1 MASNQTFDSQDELIT
16 QADQR
21 LQWDKITIEA
31 IQHQIPLQVIPI
43 STPNQPG
50 LPHIGTLTETKR
62 INGKQ
67 FIFMTDCSVLG
78 NVVPKIKFDYDDI
91 ASLNLARVITPDSS
105 NSFSIIPMEQTNA
118 HEHQQIF
125 SPERAS
131 TPTNWDDHIAMDEFD
146 LSLSPIK
153 SHISTTSSSS
163 SSQEPHIPITT
174 TAKRKLPV
182 MADGFTLDQEYLELI
197 WQMENPKIPFLEWCV
212 DMQISDQMSMRKLMF
227 GESIQKVK
235 LFQNDPTN
243 APRIYES
250 WKSSFEKHFLPF
262 DEWYKPELV
271 NKLPRS
277 KLTITPF
284 ISMYHYHRDAHQ
296 LLLAVP
302 ADEMNDYLNLHLA
315 WSSSLIRSH
324 YLSFADWLQSPLQE
338 PQYKQLAQRCQQL
351 QLDKLPPVALQPYI
365 NLLKVSSEAMDDDYN
380 NLHHFILDPNTTN
393 LLQQHQTFPTQ
404 EQFYP
409 HGQYSHIFMAHY
421 VHVPYNVMASMKLR
435 EVQTYAHARHI
446 IWSRMTTTRHSS
458 HINNSSKF
466 DHFTNQHDFTHVS
479 PFMMIY
485 LRQDKYHIEPTITSL
500 QATQHIRAHEHLRL
514 QGGLANM
521 TEHEF
526 YDLFLRPLEF
536 LVTRGMPMHHQL
548 LAAAHNYNARFNLFR
563 NLIELAGFQIT
574 EPLPSDVHTV
584 FQELSRVRHLDP
596 FDLTDTRYHITNPLS
611 RTDAMPTA
619 LDRRFTKSTSA
630 AIKMSDFQD
639 GGRIFQYVPSKYV
652 PLPDTILEKFPEL
665 SGTKISIIDH
675 HRLHQDV
682 LTTYQTHLKQQQQQP
697 KPAQR
702 RQRPAPRPP
711 LTQTPATP
719 TATTSKTFA
728 AVVAKQEPLSSQP
741 TLRGRPDHRVP
752 RQAPHPP
759 PEVVESE
766 QRKNP
771 QAAHFWETETNISN
785 EIEEWTKRQN
795 QRLQGQPRQERSP
808 EPSQQS
814 TPNQSTQSV
823 FQTQHNFASLEPQLF
838 PEHYHPE
845 VPTSELWRYNPNLQ
859 LTPPTLQPPWT
870 HLQSPQQPH
879 QLPTLGQVQPP
890 FLTPANKFLQQEPQ
904 LMHLMAKPNVEF
916 VKPEWMLAHIK
927 KEDPKTQPIYPGD
940 FLWPAN
946 SMYHVPESVKQGHS
960 AASISRHMLKTIGH
974 AQADRYKSM
983 PTFRQIPLDG
993 IFSAFNLK
1001 INFIN
1006 KQSGEIEDI
1015 HIQVD
1020 ETQWK
1025 PKNSP
1030 THITRQTSIK
1040 FPSSLFHRL
1049 TRFLE
1054 EFSEIPIQPRIND
1067 MTSATNTLL
1076 TKTQRISTFTFTL
1089 SIRIMRQAQESDRMI
1104 HIHVQQPPEANQPES
1119 EIYFPWFQLSELV
1132 LASKD
1137 LYNELYENHYI

>member
-1 MASNQTFDSQDELIT
+1 
-16 QADQR
+16 
-21 LQWDKITIEA
+21 
-31 IQHQIPLQVIPI
+31 
-43 STPNQPG
+43 
-50 LPHIGTLTETKR
+50 
-62 INGKQ
+62 
-67 FIFMTDCSVLG
+67 
-78 NVVPKIKFDYDDI
+78 
-91 ASLNLARVITPDSS
+91 
-105 NSFSIIPMEQTNA
+105 
-118 HEHQQIF
+118 
-125 SPERAS
+125 
-131 TPTNWDDHIAMDEFD
+131 MDEFD

-153 SHISTTSSSS
+153 THISTTSSSP
-163 SSQEPHIPITT
+163 SSQEPVIPITT

-182 MADGFTLDQEYLELI
+182 MADGFTLDQEFLELI
-197 WQMENPKIPFLEWCV
+197 WQLENPKIPFLEWCV

-227 GESIQKVK
+227 GESIQKQK

-250 WKSSFEKHFLPF
+250 WKTSFEKHFLPF

-284 ISMYHYHRDAHQ
+284 ISMYQYHRAAHE

-302 ADEMNDYLNLHLA
+302 TDELNEYLNLHLA

-338 PQYKQLAQRCQQL
+338 PQYKQLEQRCQQL

-365 NLLKVSSEAMDDDYN
+365 NLLKVSPEAMDDDYN

-596 FDLTDTRYHITNPLS
+596 FDLTDSRYHITNPLS

-630 AIKMSDFQD
+630 AIKMSDFQE
-639 GGRIFQYVPSKYV
+639 GGRIYQYTPSKYV
-652 PLPDTILEKFPEL
+652 PLPDAILEKFPEL

-702 RQRPAPRPP
+702 RLRPAPRLP
-711 LTQTPATP
+711 TTPKPNTM
-719 TATTSKTFA
+719 KTFA
-728 AVVAKQEPLSSQP
+728 DAAATIVTKQEPLSPQP

-752 RQAPHPP
+752 RQAPHRP

-771 QAAHFWETETNISN
+771 QAPHFWETETNISN
-785 EIEEWTKRQN
+785 DIQEWTKRQN
-795 QRLQGQPRQERSP
+795 QRLQGQSNQNQSP

-838 PEHYHPE
+838 PEHYQSD
-845 VPTSELWRYNPNLQ
+845 VPQSELWRYNPNMQ
-859 LTPPTLQPPWT
+859 LTPPSLQPPWT
-870 HLQSPQQPH
+870 HLQPSPQQPQH
-879 QLPTLGQVQPP
+879 APAGQVQPP
-890 FLTPANKFLQQEPQ
+890 YVVPVNKFLQQDPQ
-904 LMHLMAKPNVEF
+904 LLHLVAKPNIEF
-916 VKPEWMLAHIK
+916 VKPEWMLAHMK
-927 KEDPKTQPIYPGD
+927 TESPKTQPIYPGS

-946 SMYHVPESVKQGHS
+946 SVYHVPESVKQGHS
-960 AASISRHMLKTIGH
+960 AASISRHMLKTIGQS
-974 AQADRYKSM
+974 QAARYQSL
-983 PTFRQIPLDG
+983 PSFRQIPLDG
-993 IFSAFNLK
+993 IFAAFTLK
-1001 INFIN
+1001 MNYINQ
-1006 KQSGEIEDI
+1006 QSGEIEDI
-1015 HIQVD
+1015 QILVEENQY
-1020 ETQWK
+1020 K
-1025 PKNSP
+1025 PKHSS
-1030 THITRQTSIK
+1030 TQVTRKTSIK
-1040 FPSSLFHRL
+1040 FPASIFHRF

-1054 EFSEIPIQPRIND
+1054 EFSEIPVQPRLND
-1067 MTSATNTLL
+1067 MTSETECIL
-1076 TKTQRISTFTFTL
+1076 TKTSRIATLTFTL
-1089 SIRIMRQAQESDRMI
+1089 SVRILRRAQESDRMI
-1104 HIHVQQPPEANQPES
+1104 HIHVQGPPELNQPDH
-1119 EIYFPWFQLSELV
+1119 EIYFPWFQLYELV

-1137 LYNELYENHYI
+1137 LYNELYENNYI

>member
-1 MASNQTFDSQDELIT
+1 
-16 QADQR
+16 
-21 LQWDKITIEA
+21 
-31 IQHQIPLQVIPI
+31 
-43 STPNQPG
+43 
-50 LPHIGTLTETKR
+50 
-62 INGKQ
+62 
-67 FIFMTDCSVLG
+67 
-78 NVVPKIKFDYDDI
+78 
-91 ASLNLARVITPDSS
+91 
-105 NSFSIIPMEQTNA
+105 
-118 HEHQQIF
+118 
-125 SPERAS
+125 
-131 TPTNWDDHIAMDEFD
+131 
-146 LSLSPIK
+146 
-153 SHISTTSSSS
+153 
-163 SSQEPHIPITT
+163 
-174 TAKRKLPV
+174 
-182 MADGFTLDQEYLELI
+182 
-197 WQMENPKIPFLEWCV
+197 
-212 DMQISDQMSMRKLMF
+212 
-227 GESIQKVK
+227 
-235 LFQNDPTN
+235 
-243 APRIYES
+243 
-250 WKSSFEKHFLPF
+250 
-262 DEWYKPELV
+262 
-271 NKLPRS
+271 
-277 KLTITPF
+277 
-284 ISMYHYHRDAHQ
+284 
-296 LLLAVP
+296 
-302 ADEMNDYLNLHLA
+302 MNDYLNLHLA

-365 NLLKVSSEAMDDDYN
+365 NLLKVSSETMDDDYN

-485 LRQDKYHIEPTITSL
+485 LRQEKYHIEPTITSL

-596 FDLTDTRYHITNPLS
+596 FDLTDSRYHITNPLS

-630 AIKMSDFQD
+630 AIKMSDFQE
-639 GGRIFQYVPSKYV
+639 GGRIFQYAPSKYV

-719 TATTSKTFA
+719 TASTSKTFA
-728 AVVAKQEPLSSQP
+728 AVVAKQEPLSPQP

-845 VPTSELWRYNPNLQ
+845 VPTNELWRYNPHLQ
-859 LTPPTLQPPWT
+859 LTPPSLQPPWT
-870 HLQSPQQPH
+870 HLQSPQQQH

-927 KEDPKTQPIYPGD
+927 TETPKTQPIFPGD

-974 AQADRYKSM
+974 SQADRYKSM

-993 IFSAFNLK
+993 IFAAFTLK
-1001 INFIN
+1001 MNYIN
-1006 KQSGEIEDI
+1006 KQSGEIEEI

-1020 ETQWK
+1020 ENQWK
-1025 PKNSP
+1025 PKHSS
-1030 THITRQTSIK
+1030 TQVTRKTLIK

-1067 MTSATNTLL
+1067 MNSETNSLL
-1076 TKTQRISTFTFTL
+1076 TKTQRIANFTFTL

-1119 EIYFPWFQLSELV
+1119 EIYFPWFQLNELV